1 MPQNRDLDFEESV
14 FDSYAQDLDH
24 VEFPLS
30 RKAFV
35 FVVSLTGFL
44 IAIVFFRVAGPH
56 LFNGVFYKSRAE
68 ANVHREVIIPAYRGI
83 IVDRYGE
90 PLVENQPS
98 FSVFVNLAE
107 ILRNTE
113 DFDGA
118 LAKLAEVLEV
128 SADDILFKINEASV
142 NQNIIA
148 VGRNITPDQI
158 IALESLKIKGV
169 TIEDDYV
176 RSYKNGPAFSHV
188 LGYHGEVAI
197 GLESIYDDHLRGQD
211 GVSVIFENV
220 KGESIDK
227 KILSEAVSGEE
238 LQLTIDAGL
247 QEFFY
252 NRLNSAIH
260 SLGSKGGVG
269 LVLNPQNGEVLS
281 LVSLPSYDNNLFA
294 RSGNSQQKVKLLN
307 NPSQP
312 LFNRAVSGVYNPGS
326 TIKPLVALAALR
338 EGLITPEGEVF
349 SRGYIEIPNP
359 YFPDQPSRFVDWKPH
374 GWVDVHSA
382 LARSSNVYFYTL
394 GGGLPSTEAS
404 LLRGTISIKGLGI
417 KKLRAYW
424 QKFLLDQKTGIDL
437 SSENS
442 GFLPD
447 PEEKE
452 KRTGQIW
459 RIGDTYNVSI
469 GQGDLLVTPLEL
481 LNFIGSIANG
491 GKIYQPHL
499 VGGQSPATLL
509 DYSEWSN
516 EIKEVQF
523 GMEDA
528 VSRWYG
534 TANLLSSLPITAAAK
549 TGTAQTQNNT
559 KTNAFFV
566 GYLPAEDP
574 QVAILVLVENAREGG
589 LNAVPVAKDVL
600 EWYYYNRVIA
610 NNANVQH
617 LPAGRQE

>member
-30 RKAFV
+30 RKAFILIV
-35 FVVSLTGFL
+35 GLAGFL
-44 IAIVFFRVAGPH
+44 LAIALFRVAALN
-56 LFNGVFYKSRAE
+56 LFNGVFYKARAE
-68 ANVHREVIIPAYRGI
+68 ANVNREVMIPAYRGI

-90 PLVENQPS
+90 SLVENQPS

-113 DFDGA
+113 NFNGA
-118 LAKLAEVLEV
+118 LIKLAEVLEV
-128 SADDILFKINEASV
+128 SVDDIFFRINEASV
-142 NQNIIA
+142 NQNLIA
-148 VGRNITPDQI
+148 VGRNISPDQI

-176 RSYKNGPAFSHV
+176 RFYKTGPVFSHI
-188 LGYHGEVAI
+188 LGYPGEVDV
-197 GLESIYDDHLRGQD
+197 GLESIYDDRLRGQN
-211 GVSVIFENV
+211 GISIIFENV
-220 KGESIDK
+220 KGEGIDK
-227 KILSEAVSGEE
+227 KILSEAVSGKE

-269 LVLNPQNGEVLS
+269 LALNPQSGDVLS
-281 LVSLPSYDNNLFA
+281 LVSLPSYDNNLFV
-294 RSGNSQQKVKLLN
+294 RSGNSQKKVKLLN
-307 NPSQP
+307 DVAQP

-326 TIKPLVALAALR
+326 TIKPLVAIAALR
-338 EGLITPEGEVF
+338 EGLITPDAEVF
-349 SRGYIEIPNP
+349 SRGYIELPNP

-394 GGGLPSTEAS
+394 GGGLPVSES
-404 LLRGTISIKGLGI
+404 LLLRGSIGIKGLRI
-417 KKLRAYW
+417 EKLRAYW

-437 SSENS
+437 SAENS
-442 GFLPD
+442 GFLPY

-481 LNFIGSIANG
+481 LNFISSIANG

-499 VGGQSPATLL
+499 ISETQPKVLL
-509 DYSEWSN
+509 DYSEWAN
-516 EIKEVQF
+516 EIKEVRL

-528 VSRWYG
+528 VSKWYG
-534 TANLLSSLPITAAAK
+534 TASLLSSLPIVAAAK
-549 TGTAQTQNNT
+549 TGTAQIQNNT

-566 GYLPAEDP
+566 GYLPTEAFANAGAPLDK
-574 QVAILVLVENAREGG
+574 QIAILVLVENAREGG

-600 EWYYYNRVIA
+600 EWYYYNRLA
-610 NNANVQH
+610 TSD
-617 LPAGRQE
+617 